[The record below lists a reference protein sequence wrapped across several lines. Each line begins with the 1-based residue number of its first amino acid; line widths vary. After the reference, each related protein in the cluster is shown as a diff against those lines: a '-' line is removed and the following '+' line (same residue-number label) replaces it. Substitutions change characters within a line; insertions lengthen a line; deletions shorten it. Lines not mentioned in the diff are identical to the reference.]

1 MLDFHSSS
9 GFKIVP
15 QYVRGI
21 LSNRHLLESF
31 VNKTESKIDVICISK
46 TH

>member
-1 MLDFHSSS
+1 MLDFHNSSRL
-9 GFKIVP
+9 KIVP

-21 LSNRHLLESF
+21 LSNRYLLKSF